1 MIIKLVVI
9 LQILNKDFTNNLT
22 FRIIVFLSLFT
33 LFWSNN
39 LSGDYFYFS
48 CYALILTF
56 GIVHGAN
63 DILILLKGK
72 TVNRKTVI
80 TKTLKYFSVVV
91 LICLVFF
98 NLPIIS
104 LLFFLLFSAYHFG
117 EQQWTIFENN
127 NSKSLTL
134 FYFFFGSLI
143 FIILFTINSAEVSD
157 VIFDITAFYIPEK
170 AYGLILVALLLIN
183 VVFLLINYK
192 ILKAQLFHQF
202 ILFTVMLIVFSF
214 FDLLPA
220 FAVYFVFF
228 HSIPSIIEQA
238 EYLFEDSSAKSF
250 KKFIIKGFAYW
261 LIAILFLAF
270 LYLIIKDKIDF
281 SLGVFFSFLAAI
293 TFPHV
298 LVIYKMKEIT
308 RKK

>member
-1 MIIKLVVI
+1 MNHK
-9 LQILNKDFTNNLT
+9 FTNNIT

-33 LFWSNN
+33 IFLSNN
-39 LSGDYFYFS
+39 LYGDFFYFA

-56 GIVHGAN
+56 GIIHGAN
-63 DILILLKGK
+63 DVLILLKGK
-72 TVNRKTVI
+72 EVNTNTI
-80 TKTLKYFSVVV
+80 IDKTLKYFFVVV
-91 LICLVFF
+91 LICLIFF

-104 LLFFLLFSAYHFG
+104 LLFFILFSAYHFG

-127 NSKSLTL
+127 NSSSLTL

-143 FIILFTINSAEVSD
+143 FTILFTINSEEVSD
-157 VIFDITAFYIPEK
+157 VILDITNFYIPQN
-170 AYGLILVALLLIN
+170 AYGLSLLILS
-183 VVFLLINYK
+183 VVNILFMLLNYR
-192 ILKAQLFHQF
+192 ILKPQLFHQF
-202 ILFTVMLIVFSF
+202 ILFVVMLIVFSIF
-214 FDLLPA
+214 ELLPA
-220 FAVYFVFF
+220 FAVYFVFY

-261 LIAILFLAF
+261 LIAILFLVF

-281 SLGVFFSFLAAI
+281 SLGIFFSFLAAI

>member
-1 MIIKLVVI
+1 M
-9 LQILNKDFTNNLT
+9 NKEYTNNLT

-33 LFWSNN
+33 LFLSNN
-39 LSGDYFYFS
+39 LSGEYFYFS

-56 GIVHGAN
+56 GIIHGAN
-63 DILILLKGK
+63 DILLLMKGK
-72 TVNRKTVI
+72 NPDKKTVI
-80 TKTLKYFSVVV
+80 NKTLKYFSIVV

-98 NLPIIS
+98 NLPVIS

-127 NSKSLTL
+127 NSSSLTL

-143 FIILFTINSAEVSD
+143 FNILFTINSSEVSD
-157 VIFDITAFYIPEK
+157 VIFDITNFYIPQD
-170 AYGLILVALLLIN
+170 AYGLSLIILLLVNIIFM
-183 VVFLLINYK
+183 FLNYR

-202 ILFTVMLIVFSF
+202 VLFVVMLIVFSIF
-214 FDLLPA
+214 ELLPA
-220 FAVYFVFF
+220 FAVYFVFY

-250 KKFIIKGFAYW
+250 KKFILKGFAYW
-261 LIAILFLAF
+261 LIAILFLVF
-270 LYLIIKDKIDF
+270 LYIIVKDQIDF
-281 SLGVFFSFLAAI
+281 SLGIFFSFLAAI

>member
-1 MIIKLVVI
+1 M
-9 LQILNKDFTNNLT
+9 NKEYTNNLT

-33 LFWSNN
+33 LFLSNN
-39 LSGDYFYFS
+39 LSGEYFYFS

-56 GIVHGAN
+56 GVIHGAN
-63 DILILLKGK
+63 DILLLMKGK
-72 TVNRKTVI
+72 TADKKTVI
-80 TKTLKYFSVVV
+80 NKTLKYFSIVV
-91 LICLVFF
+91 LICIVFF
-98 NLPIIS
+98 NLPVIS

-127 NSKSLTL
+127 NSSSLTL

-143 FIILFTINSAEVSD
+143 FTILFTINSSEVSD
-157 VIFDITAFYIPEK
+157 VIFDITNFYIPQD
-170 AYGLILVALLLIN
+170 AYGLSLIILSLVNIIFM
-183 VVFLLINYK
+183 FLNYR

-202 ILFTVMLIVFSF
+202 ILFIVMLIVFSIF
-214 FDLLPA
+214 ELLPA
-220 FAVYFVFF
+220 FAVYFVFY

-261 LIAILFLAF
+261 LIAILFLVF
-270 LYLIIKDKIDF
+270 LYMIVKDRIDF
-281 SLGVFFSFLAAI
+281 SLGIFFSFLAAI

>member
-1 MIIKLVVI
+1 M
-9 LQILNKDFTNNLT
+9 
-22 FRIIVFLSLFT
+22 
-33 LFWSNN
+33 
-39 LSGDYFYFS
+39 
-48 CYALILTF
+48 
-56 GIVHGAN
+56 
-63 DILILLKGK
+63 KGK
-72 TVNRKTVI
+72 TADKKTVI
-80 TKTLKYFSVVV
+80 NKTLKYFSIVV

-98 NLPIIS
+98 NLPVIS

-127 NSKSLTL
+127 NSSSLTL

-143 FIILFTINSAEVSD
+143 FTILFTINSSEVSD
-157 VIFDITAFYIPEK
+157 VIFDITNFYIPQN
-170 AYGLILVALLLIN
+170 AYGLSLLILSAVN
-183 VVFLLINYK
+183 IIFMFLNYR

-202 ILFTVMLIVFSF
+202 ILFVVMLIVFSIF
-214 FDLLPA
+214 ELLPA
-220 FAVYFVFF
+220 FAVYFVFY

-261 LIAILFLAF
+261 LIAILFLVF
-270 LYLIIKDKIDF
+270 LYMIVKDQIDF
-281 SLGVFFSFLAAI
+281 SLGIFFSFLAAI

>member
-1 MIIKLVVI
+1 M
-9 LQILNKDFTNNLT
+9 NKEYTNNLT
-22 FRIIVFLSLFT
+22 FRIIIFLSLFT
-33 LFWSNN
+33 LFLSNN
-39 LSGDYFYFS
+39 LSGEYFYFT

-63 DILILLKGK
+63 DILLLMKGK
-72 TVNRKTVI
+72 NADKKTVI
-80 TKTLKYFSVVV
+80 NKTLKYFSIVV

-98 NLPIIS
+98 NLPVIS

-127 NSKSLTL
+127 NSRSLTL

-143 FIILFTINSAEVSD
+143 FTILFTINSSEVSD
-157 VIFDITAFYIPEK
+157 VIFDITNFYIPQN
-170 AYGLILVALLLIN
+170 AYGLSLIILSLVNIIFM
-183 VVFLLINYK
+183 FLNYR

-202 ILFTVMLIVFSF
+202 ILFVVMLIVFSIF
-214 FDLLPA
+214 ELLPA
-220 FAVYFVFF
+220 FAVYFVFY

-261 LIAILFLAF
+261 LIAILFLVV
-270 LYLIIKDKIDF
+270 LYIIVKDKIDF
-281 SLGVFFSFLAAI
+281 SLGIFFSFLAAI

>member
-1 MIIKLVVI
+1 M
-9 LQILNKDFTNNLT
+9 NKEYTNNLT

-33 LFWSNN
+33 LFLSNN
-39 LSGDYFYFS
+39 LSGEYFYFS

-56 GIVHGAN
+56 GIIHGAN
-63 DILILLKGK
+63 DILLLMKGK
-72 TVNRKTVI
+72 NTDKKTVI
-80 TKTLKYFSVVV
+80 NNTLKYFSIVV
-91 LICLVFF
+91 LICIVFF
-98 NLPIIS
+98 NLPAIS

-127 NSKSLTL
+127 NSSSLTL

-143 FIILFTINSAEVSD
+143 FTILFTINSEEVSD
-157 VIFDITAFYIPEK
+157 VILDITNFYIPQN
-170 AYGLILVALLLIN
+170 AYGLSLLILS
-183 VVFLLINYK
+183 VVNILFMLLNYR
-192 ILKAQLFHQF
+192 ILKPQLFHQF
-202 ILFTVMLIVFSF
+202 ILFVVMLIVFSIF
-214 FDLLPA
+214 ELLPA
-220 FAVYFVFF
+220 FAVYFVFY

-261 LIAILFLAF
+261 LIAILFLVF

-281 SLGVFFSFLAAI
+281 SLGIFFSFLAAI

>member
-1 MIIKLVVI
+1 M
-9 LQILNKDFTNNLT
+9 NKEYTNNLT

-33 LFWSNN
+33 LFLSNN
-39 LSGDYFYFS
+39 LSGEYFYFS

-56 GIVHGAN
+56 GIIHGAN
-63 DILILLKGK
+63 DILLLMKGK
-72 TVNRKTVI
+72 NTDKKTVI
-80 TKTLKYFSVVV
+80 NNTLKYFSLVV
-91 LICLVFF
+91 LICMVFF
-98 NLPIIS
+98 NLPAIS

-127 NSKSLTL
+127 NSSSLTL

-143 FIILFTINSAEVSD
+143 FTILFTINSEEVSD
-157 VIFDITAFYIPEK
+157 VILDITNFYIPQN
-170 AYGLILVALLLIN
+170 AYGLSLLILS
-183 VVFLLINYK
+183 VVNIFFMLLNYR
-192 ILKAQLFHQF
+192 ILKPQLFHQF
-202 ILFTVMLIVFSF
+202 ILFVVMLIVFSIF
-214 FDLLPA
+214 ELLPA
-220 FAVYFVFF
+220 FAVYFVFY

-261 LIAILFLAF
+261 LIAILFLVF

-281 SLGVFFSFLAAI
+281 SLGIFFSFLAAI